1 MLHFN
6 HILLK
11 VAYWQAPLKL
21 CKWHC
26 IKWIIIMKQL
36 VVTDNKTA
44 LPIRG
49 HAHNSSRITIKTV
62 DDTLLNTANANH
74 F

>member
-1 MLHFN
+1 
-6 HILLK
+6 
-11 VAYWQAPLKL
+11 
-21 CKWHC
+21 
-26 IKWIIIMKQL
+26 MKQL